1 LTGQCKFDG
10 NLLCFSPTHKKK
22 KPHPHCTHWQSPT
35 SQPSIQSFTKECNF
49 ANLLTVLPDAF
60 KDEKYI
66 QLMRS
71 ENISKREILDAT
83 LVVVYFNFVK
93 RIVLEL
99 GMEISEAKMQGYNY

>member
-1 LTGQCKFDG
+1 
-10 NLLCFSPTHKKK
+10 
-22 KPHPHCTHWQSPT
+22 
-35 SQPSIQSFTKECNF
+35 
-49 ANLLTVLPDAF
+49 
-60 KDEKYI
+60 
-66 QLMRS
+66 MRS